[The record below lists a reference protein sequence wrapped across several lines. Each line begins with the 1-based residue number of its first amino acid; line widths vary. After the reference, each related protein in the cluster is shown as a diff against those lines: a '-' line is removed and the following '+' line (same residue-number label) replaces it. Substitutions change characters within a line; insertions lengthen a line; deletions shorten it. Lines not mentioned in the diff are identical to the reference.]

1 MKYIV
6 IENWENLSSPQ
17 LCVNEEGET
26 LVFDKLED
34 AKAEAYS
41 CHEGVVIPL
50 CKDLMDIIQDAYD
63 KIGMAKYELG
73 EDFDEGGEESVEGL
87 LGMLKGY

>member
-1 MKYIV
+1 MEYII

-17 LCVNEEGET
+17 LCTNEDGET

-34 AKAEAYS
+34 AKNEAEG
-41 CHEGVVIPL
+41 CHEGIIVPL
-50 CKDLMDIIQDAYD
+50 APNLMDIIQDAYD
-63 KIGMAKYELG
+63 KIGMAKYEMG
-73 EDFDEGGEESVEGL
+73 EDFDEGGDESVEGL